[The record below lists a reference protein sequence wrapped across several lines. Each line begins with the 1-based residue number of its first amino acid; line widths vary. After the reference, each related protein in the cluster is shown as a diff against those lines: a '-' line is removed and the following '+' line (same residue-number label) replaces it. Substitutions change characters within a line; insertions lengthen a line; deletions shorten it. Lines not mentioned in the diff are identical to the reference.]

1 MAIVK
6 ILMNAM
12 PGHISV
18 RLRKIVI
25 IKYHFI
31 SVPVTW
37 GTSTTRMVIALILT
51 SALMAITTVTQM
63 PTVSIVMAVIHVVV
77 ILGIVRVST
86 PNIPQFILLKIL
98 SRLKR
103 FGIPKGTMP
112 KEGIYYV
119 TAIAF
124 FFEMPQNR
132 AKFDG
137 QIHFRCFPLLNS
149 ITGFFCSKTLKCPI
163 FPSDS

>member
-1 MAIVK
+1 MATVK

-37 GTSTTRMVIALILT
+37 VTLTIRMVIALILT

-63 PTVSIVMAVIHVVV
+63 PSVLIVMAVIHVVV
-77 ILGIVRVST
+77 ILGIVRVSM
-86 PNIPQFILLKIL
+86 PNISQFILV
-98 SRLKR
+98 
-103 FGIPKGTMP
+103 
-112 KEGIYYV
+112 EGITLSEIFL
-119 TAIAF
+119 TAGHQLTVSNGVILCTKNNAIKKIGF
-124 FFEMPQNR
+124 IWVSCAGAMIN
-132 AKFDG
+132 DG
-137 QIHFRCFPLLNS
+137 QN
-149 ITGFFCSKTLKCPI
+149 
-163 FPSDS
+163 

>member
-1 MAIVK
+1 MATVK
-6 ILMNAM
+6 ILMNVM
-12 PGHISV
+12 PGHMSV

-37 GTSTTRMVIALILT
+37 GTSTTKMVIALILT

-86 PNIPQFILLKIL
+86 PNIPQFILVKIL
-98 SRLKR
+98 SKSKR
-103 FGIPKGTMP
+103 VGIRGVP
-112 KEGIYYV
+112 
-119 TAIAF
+119 
-124 FFEMPQNR
+124 
-132 AKFDG
+132 
-137 QIHFRCFPLLNS
+137 
-149 ITGFFCSKTLKCPI
+149 
-163 FPSDS
+163 